1 MAAVDIE
8 GVGEILREV
17 AATEVLPRWRNLA
30 AGDVSSK
37 SHAGDLVTIAD
48 RVAEAALAVRLEAL
62 LPGSRVIG
70 EEGVHADP
78 AIVGRFRDAAPV
90 WVIDPIDGTRAFTEG
105 REAFDVMVALVE
117 DAVPVAGWILAPVS
131 GRLFAGERGS
141 GTRRQSADGTWQLV
155 SGRPRGMPL
164 TEMQGVV
171 TPQYFLNRRL
181 PTPERHR
188 HRFRGFTRHISS
200 GHNYA
205 RLLDGEADFLIN
217 FSTHAWDHMA
227 GLALTSA
234 AGFHARRHD
243 GRPFDPLD
251 RNGGVLVAPDEAS
264 WHEILSLLVPKD
276 ERS

>member
-8 GVGEILREV
+8 KVGEILREV
-17 AATEVLPRWRNLA
+17 AAVEVLPRWRNLA
-30 AGDVSSK
+30 AGDISSK

-48 RVAEAALAVRLEAL
+48 RAAEEALGVRLEAL
-62 LPGSRVIG
+62 LPGSSVIG

-105 REAFDVMVALVE
+105 REAFDVMVALVR

-131 GRLFAGERGS
+131 GRLFAGEIGS
-141 GTRRQSADGTWQLV
+141 GTRRQRTDGTWHPV
-155 SGRPRGMPL
+155 PGRPAGMPL
-164 TEMQGVV
+164 SEMQGVV

-181 PTPERHR
+181 PPPERHQ
-188 HRFRGFTRHISS
+188 HRFRGFTRHISA

-217 FSTHAWDHMA
+217 FSTQAWDHMA

-234 AGFHARRHD
+234 TGFHARRHD

-251 RNGGVLVAPDEAS
+251 SKGGVLVAPNAAS
-264 WHEILSLLVPKD
+264 WHEILSLLVPED
-276 ERS
+276 ARP